1 MERDPLLWA
10 ALVAVLTVLTSAEYE
25 LAVACGFGTY
35 VAAGVPAATWASIT
49 AETGPFTVAS
59 VTVPP
64 GSGPGFSNGT

>member
-1 MERDPLLWA
+1 MKLFPPRALMAIFAVFASMAIAFA
-10 ALVAVLTVLTSAEYE
+10 APAQ
-25 LAVACGFGTY
+25 
-35 VAAGVPAATWASIT
+35 AASGNPYQRGPAPTWASIT